1 MKKNF
6 FLFLFLLLGLQVQA
20 SPEKIYEVDFEDG
33 QTFYMYSGTKT
44 TLRINQ
50 IPPDLNSIQ
59 LSIVERPSAPKASIV
74 GKRLKAVNTGNSTSY
89 ADFIIDIP
97 EISHGTNIK
106 QLIQLDLKTFKKTSD
121 RAYEVVDRHTYYIR
135 PTTCSPSGDNVCG
148 TYKSKCRK
156 GSTNCNEDSTLLKTF
171 TNECEMNRYGAE
183 YLHDGVCHESTI

>member
-1 MKKNF
+1 
-6 FLFLFLLLGLQVQA
+6 VQA

-59 LSIVERPSAPKASIV
+59 LSIVERPSAQKAFIM

-135 PTTCSPSGDNVCG
+135 PTTCLPSGDNVCG

>member
-1 MKKNF
+1 MKKYI
-6 FLFLFLLLGLQVQA
+6 FLFLIFVSCLQVQA
-20 SPEKIYEVDFEDG
+20 VPEKIYEVDFEDG
-33 QTFYMYSGTKT
+33 QVFYMYSGTKT

-59 LSIVERPSAPKASIV
+59 LSIVEKPSAPKASIV
-74 GKRLKAVNTGNSTSY
+74 GKRLKAVNTGNSTAY

-106 QLIQLDLKTFKKTSD
+106 QLIQLDLKTFKKSSE

-148 TYKSKCRK
+148 SYKSKCRK
-156 GSTNCNEDSTLLKTF
+156 GSTNCSEDLTLLKTF
-171 TNECEMNRYGAE
+171 INECEMNRYGAE
-183 YLHDGVCHESTI
+183 YLHDGVCNDSTI